1 MADVVV
7 DFSGNAVSF
16 RERGGV
22 YICILL
28 FNQCLIPF
36 VHHNGML
43 FAGIQNMVQFFFVIR
58 NSAKSIR

>member
-16 RERGGV
+16 RECSGV

-43 FAGIQNMVQFFFVIR
+43 FAGIQNMVQFFFVI
-58 NSAKSIR
+58 